1 MSSESGSAFSGSMGS
16 SSAPFGT
23 NSLRGRRSAFSNGS
37 SEAGG
42 GAQPAHQRVAAVT
55 VVMLAAI
62 VLTSMVTTPSHS
74 RSSGAGANLPPL
86 RSGTETRY
94 TEIIGRTPHSKL
106 LGGGDGGDDYGECE
120 IRPAMAPKHPV
131 TPTFTASF
139 PGSGAKMTWNLIE
152 AITGLVTG
160 DDFQLNGHNN
170 MVSIKTH
177 YPSHEGREVPGA
189 ENIPRTIL
197 LLRHPLHSIP
207 SYYNYLFEMENHLEN
222 HSTRAPLEAWIA
234 WRDANFDRQLQVWKK
249 HTEYWMDH
257 YSPVNRLVV
266 SYERM
271 TSDDDGPVEATRVAE
286 FLSRSEGVTTRPP
299 EEIPCIWFK
308 VVQYKKAKGDNA
320 AGQQG
325 QQQSEAD
332 SSPPGEQQQEQ
343 PEPQQEQEQEQK
355 EGRRLQEVPPE
366 QQGGAPCKGCS
377 ESDPNRPESHRS
389 GPKYLA
395 PYSEK
400 QLRDMIQVLSALLER
415 YRDER
420 ALAPVLVGY
429 IDEVEKRVRG
439 EAPPP
444 PQVAAAAAANDSQ
457 GQPPQQQGQ
466 VPPPPQGGQAPPPP
480 GPEGQAP
487 PLPQQP
493 EQQPQLEPPAGEQA
507 PQAEVKQRLRA

>member
-1 MSSESGSAFSGSMGS
+1 
-16 SSAPFGT
+16 
-23 NSLRGRRSAFSNGS
+23 
-37 SEAGG
+37 
-42 GAQPAHQRVAAVT
+42 
-55 VVMLAAI
+55 MLAAI
-62 VLTSMVTTPSHS
+62 VLTSMVTTPSSHS
-74 RSSGAGANLPPL
+74 RSSSGNLPPL

-106 LGGGDGGDDYGECE
+106 LGGANGDDHFGECE
-120 IRPAMAPKHPV
+120 VRPAVAPKHPV
-131 TPTFTASF
+131 TPTFTASY

-160 DDFQLNGHNN
+160 DDFQINGHDN

-189 ENIPRTIL
+189 ENIPRAIL

-207 SYYNYLFEMENHLEN
+207 SYYNYLYEMENHLEN

-271 TSDDDGPVEATRVAE
+271 TSDDNGPVEATRVAE

-308 VVQYKKAKGDNA
+308 VVQYKKAKA
-320 AGQQG
+320 KE
-325 QQQSEAD
+325 QQSPQPQEEQTQIEGGEKQQEQ
-332 SSPPGEQQQEQ
+332 PPPPTQEQQQES
-343 PEPQQEQEQEQK
+343 EQEQQAPEQQEK
-355 EGRRLQEVPPE
+355 EGRRLQEAPPAPAGASGGVP
-366 QQGGAPCKGCS
+366 CRGCS
-377 ESDPNRPESHRS
+377 DSDPNKPESQRS
-389 GPKYLA
+389 GPKYIA

-439 EAPPP
+439 EAPQAP
-444 PQVAAAAAANDSQ
+444 VGGQ
-457 GQPPQQQGQ
+457 GQPQGQ
-466 VPPPPQGGQAPPPP
+466 VPPPSPGAAGAPQPPPEGQAPPPP
-480 GPEGQAP
+480 QQQPEGQAP
-487 PLPQQP
+487 PTPPQ
-493 EQQPQLEPPAGEQA
+493 EQSNGGQHEMQHPAGQDVVS
-507 PQAEVKQRLRA
+507 QAEVKQRLRA